1 MLFVIEYNR
10 PKGETIY
17 IKRYADD
24 RYEEARKERFA
35 RELAL
40 FVGGDDDDTEVTLLQ
55 AHDERHLR
63 RTHARYF
70 GGESDLLEYM
80 RPEFHAQCAVH
91 EDGDSN
97 Y

>member
-1 MLFVIEYNR
+1 MLFLMEYHR
-10 PKGETIY
+10 PTT
-17 IKRYADD
+17 RTLSCTVFSD
-24 RYEEARKERFA
+24 RDYEKANATRFD
-35 RELAL
+35 RELEL
-40 FVGGDDDDTEVTLLQ
+40 FVRGDDDTEVVVLQ